1 MTSTLRTERLLLE
14 RYVPEDEDGFV
25 ALFQDARASRWM
37 GDGPSAE
44 AIIYALAPEV
54 WGSGLGAEV
63 AKAIV
68 AHGFGTL
75 GLTEVHATVAASNK
89 ASPAV
94 LDKIGFEYV
103 REITEDDG
111 SKTRVLT
118 RRRARL
124 PQQI

>member
-1 MTSTLRTERLLLE
+1 VTSTLRTERLLLE

-25 ALFQDARASRWM
+25 ALFQDARVSRWM

-54 WGSGLGAEV
+54 RGSGLGAEV
-63 AKAIV
+63 ARAIV

-75 GLTEVHATVAASNK
+75 GLTEVHATVAGSNK